1 VCQTNFPNFGLS
13 LKTRILYGQLI
24 VALFLATFLAQSFSH
39 FFIIA
44 DYYTHMADYAKNCEN
59 KAFPAMHC
67 NGKCQ
72 LMKKLRQE
80 QKDDQDNRERL
91 INGKNEVVFFSRS
104 ALASLSIPVT
114 DLHGVA
120 AGAFRSCGPSLILC
134 VDIFHPPRA

>member
-1 VCQTNFPNFGLS
+1 
-13 LKTRILYGQLI
+13 
-24 VALFLATFLAQSFSH
+24 
-39 FFIIA
+39 
-44 DYYTHMADYAKNCEN
+44 MADYAKNCEN

-120 AGAFRSCGPSLILC
+120 AGLWTFADPLRRYLPSPQGLMFYPFVMC
-134 VDIFHPPRA
+134 